1 MLLKCVIIGQHN
13 EVCVFGSVQAKGAEG
28 GGGRQARGVAAVCSV
43 LFGCL
48 SLLLLRRLVFLFFS

>member
-13 EVCVFGSVQAKGAEG
+13 EVCVFASVQAKGAG
-28 GGGRQARGVAAVCSV
+28 GGGRVRSGVAAVCSV

-48 SLLLLRRLVFLFFS
+48 SLLLC